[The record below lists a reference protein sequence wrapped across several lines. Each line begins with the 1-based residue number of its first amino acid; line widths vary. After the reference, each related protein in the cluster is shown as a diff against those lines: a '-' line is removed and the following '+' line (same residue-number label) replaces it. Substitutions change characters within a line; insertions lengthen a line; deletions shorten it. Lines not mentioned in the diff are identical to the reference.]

1 MLFLLNETVFNID
14 TVALAPPV
22 STTRFAKLSLR
33 FVGQLGAE
41 IFAKDPVL
49 HLSSPERAARLA
61 ALIVAKAPAINAA
74 LFVPIARDCSIDQV
88 AVRYATISIEVMSLL
103 YGRQQDGV
111 RNNLEADRQ
120 VWHRLAA

>member
-1 MLFLLNETVFNID
+1 
-14 TVALAPPV
+14 
-22 STTRFAKLSLR
+22 
-33 FVGQLGAE
+33 
-41 IFAKDPVL
+41 
-49 HLSSPERAARLA
+49 
-61 ALIVAKAPAINAA
+61 

-88 AVRYATISIEVMSLL
+88 AVRYATISIEVMSLF

>member
-1 MLFLLNETVFNID
+1 MLFLLNETVFDID

-22 STTRFAKLSLR
+22 SATRFAKLSLR

-61 ALIVAKAPAINAA
+61 ALIAAKAPAINAA
-74 LFVPIARDCSIDQV
+74 LFVPIARDGSIDQV

>member
-1 MLFLLNETVFNID
+1 MFKVHCADSAANLPPAAKCTMLFLLNETVFDID

-22 STTRFAKLSLR
+22 SATRFAKLSLR

-61 ALIVAKAPAINAA
+61 ALIAAKAPAINAA

-88 AVRYATISIEVMSLL
+88 AVRYARSVS
-103 YGRQQDGV
+103 RS
-111 RNNLEADRQ
+111 
-120 VWHRLAA
+120 